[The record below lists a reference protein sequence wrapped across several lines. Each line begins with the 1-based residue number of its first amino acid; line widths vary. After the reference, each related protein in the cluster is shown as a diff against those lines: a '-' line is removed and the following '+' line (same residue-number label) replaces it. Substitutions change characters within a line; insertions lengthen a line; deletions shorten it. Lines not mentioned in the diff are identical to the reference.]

1 MSRHP
6 LSPHLHWTQRLMI
19 LCIWAAL
26 TPACSEPPTRRDSSP
41 PLVGSQSRGIAK
53 VTRGGR
59 DFLRPKDTP
68 AGKTWLYQISLP
80 FQVARDKAA
89 AFCNVREGLVKGV
102 DFECGVDVILF
113 NNLSDL
119 NSDDAVL
126 VTRNQEEPNP
136 HSNPPGKP
144 SVVVKYPARGGFVPL
159 EAKRNDGSP
168 HPHAGTGF
176 GINQAIAWKT
186 GDPGVPP
193 YGVNMFS
200 GPETFQYFEVHQF
213 TYDGKTF
220 KVASS
225 ERVSVTEVVSGWT
238 MLDGGLTNA
247 IPDGDDFLVGMT
259 GGKIA
264 ATNLKKANPEVARL
278 SGAGVMRWR
287 RDGGV
292 WKPVSFVPVT
302 GNDGSFEPSLIR
314 DSDGQLLFSAR
325 GSHEPDYNDIRVWRS
340 KDKGETWSKTLHVR
354 GAISSSTISL
364 NQAADGT
371 PYIAANLYE
380 VFLSPLDHI
389 KVAKDPE
396 GRPRLGGATRNTL
409 CLWPLNAERNGLAT
423 PVIARDCSAEFGPP
437 PGASAWRVDHPS
449 AMTVRLADGKWHN
462 VLAMRI
468 LEYGELTFV
477 MPPTPNSGAY
487 LEEVISSGEAIPVW
501 NF

>member
-1 MSRHP
+1 MTRHHLRQP
-6 LSPHLHWTQRLMI
+6 PHRTSCLI
-19 LCIWAAL
+19 FLCVWAVL
-26 TPACSEPPTRRDSSP
+26 ESACSDPPSHRESP
-41 PLVGSQSRGIAK
+41 PQPVGAEFRGIVGITKGA
-53 VTRGGR
+53 R
-59 DFLRPKDTP
+59 DLFRPRDTP
-68 AGKTWLYQISLP
+68 AGKTWLYQIALP
-80 FQVARDKAA
+80 FQVSRDTAA

-113 NNLSDL
+113 NNLSNL
-119 NSDDAVL
+119 KGDDAVI

-136 HSNPPGKP
+136 HSIPPGKP

-159 EAKRNDGSP
+159 EAKRNDGSL

-200 GPETFQYFEVHQF
+200 GPETYQFFEVHQL
-213 TYDGKTF
+213 TYDGGTF
-220 KVASS
+220 KVTAS

-247 IPDGDDFLVGMT
+247 MPDGDDFLVGMT
-259 GGKIA
+259 GGKIDPA
-264 ATNLKKANPEVARL
+264 NLKKTNPDVARV

-302 GNDGSFEPSLIR
+302 GNDGSFEPSLVR
-314 DSDGQLLFSAR
+314 DTDGQLLFSAR

-340 KDKGETWSKTLHVR
+340 QDKGETWSKTLHVR

-364 NQAADGT
+364 NQTADGT

-389 KVAKDPE
+389 KLAKDSE
-396 GRPRLGGATRNTL
+396 GRPRLGGSTRNTL

-423 PVIARDCSAEFGPP
+423 PVIARDCSAEFGLP
-437 PGASAWRVDHPS
+437 PGGSAWRVDHPS

-462 VLAMRI
+462 VLGMRI

-477 MPPTPNSGAY
+477 MPPTANSGAY
-487 LEEVISSGEAIPVW
+487 LEEVISGGEAIPIW

>member
-1 MSRHP
+1 MRRHH
-6 LSPHLHWTQRLMI
+6 LSPHPHRTSWLI
-19 LCIWAAL
+19 SLCVWAAL
-26 TPACSEPPTRRDSSP
+26 ASACSDPPARRESSSSP
-41 PLVGSQSRGIAK
+41 VETESRGIVK

-59 DFLRPKDTP
+59 DFLHPKDTP

-80 FQVARDKAA
+80 FQVAKEKAA

-113 NNLSDL
+113 DNLSNL
-119 NSDDAVL
+119 NSDDAVI
-126 VTRNQEEPNP
+126 VTRNQEESNP
-136 HSNPPGKP
+136 HSIPPGRS

-200 GPETFQYFEVHQF
+200 GPETYQYFEVHQF
-213 TYDGKTF
+213 TYDGKSF
-220 KVASS
+220 KVAAS
-225 ERVSVTEVVSGWT
+225 ERVLPTEVVSGWT

-247 IPDGDDFLVGMT
+247 IPDGDDLLVGMT
-259 GGKIA
+259 GGKIDPA
-264 ATNLKKANPEVARL
+264 SLKQANPDVARV

-287 RDGGV
+287 RAGGV
-292 WKPVSFVPVT
+292 WTPVSFVPVT
-302 GNDGSFEPSLIR
+302 GNEGSFEPSLIR

-380 VFLSPLDHI
+380 VFLSPLDRI
-389 KVAKDPE
+389 KLAKDSE

-409 CLWPLNAERNGLAT
+409 CLWPLNTERNGLDT
-423 PVIARDCSAEFGPP
+423 PVIARDCNAEFGSP
-437 PGASAWRVDHPS
+437 PGGSAWRADHPS
-449 AMTVRLADGKWHN
+449 AMTLRLADGKWHN
-462 VLAMRI
+462 VLGMRI
-468 LEYGELTFV
+468 LEYGELTFA
-477 MPPTPNSGAY
+477 MPPTPSSGAY
-487 LEEVISSGEAIPVW
+487 LEEVISSGEAIPIW

>member
-1 MSRHP
+1 M
-6 LSPHLHWTQRLMI
+6 
-19 LCIWAAL
+19 
-26 TPACSEPPTRRDSSP
+26 
-41 PLVGSQSRGIAK
+41 
-53 VTRGGR
+53 
-59 DFLRPKDTP
+59 RPRDTP
-68 AGKTWLYQISLP
+68 AGKTWLYQIALP
-80 FQVARDKAA
+80 FQVSRDTAA

-113 NNLSDL
+113 DNLSNL
-119 NSDDAVL
+119 NGDDAVI

-136 HSNPPGKP
+136 HSIPPGKP
-144 SVVVKYPARGGFVPL
+144 SVVVKYPARGGFVPVA
-159 EAKRNDGSP
+159 AKRNDGAP

-200 GPETFQYFEVHQF
+200 GPETYQYFEVHQF
-213 TYDGKTF
+213 AYDGKSF
-220 KVASS
+220 KVAAS

-259 GGKIA
+259 GGKIDPA
-264 ATNLKKANPEVARL
+264 NLKKANPDVARV

-287 RDGGV
+287 RTDGV

-314 DSDGQLLFSAR
+314 DTDSQLLFSAR

-380 VFLSPLDHI
+380 VFLSPLDRI
-389 KVAKDPE
+389 KLAKDSE

-437 PGASAWRVDHPS
+437 PGGSAWRVDHPS

-462 VLAMRI
+462 VLGMRI

-477 MPPTPNSGAY
+477 MPPTPKSGAY
-487 LEEVISSGEAIPVW
+487 LEEVISGGEAIPIW